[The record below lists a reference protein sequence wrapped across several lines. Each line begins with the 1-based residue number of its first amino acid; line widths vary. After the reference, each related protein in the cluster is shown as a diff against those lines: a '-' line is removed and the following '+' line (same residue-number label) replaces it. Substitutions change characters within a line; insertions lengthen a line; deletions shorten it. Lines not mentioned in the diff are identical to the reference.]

1 MYGVL
6 PQSSPENIV
15 SAPVGAMFMRKGE
28 SFYLSSNGTTT
39 ELPFTKKAFA
49 LQYKSKVWYPT
60 LKEEVISFATDSETW
75 IKKSGNGKT
84 GWSFLTSKSS
94 IIEELPFVPRESLLI
109 NPSFE
114 DGLNGWTVLYET
126 GSMGD
131 VFTYSGS
138 IGYPY
143 SGSFT
148 PPSGHHAVITDQG
161 GPTTSVL
168 YQDFYVPSVVNNA
181 SISFYYAVYNTAD
194 FWAIGSNMDFVGL
207 YTGPGGPPANQF
219 ATIDIMNTVADPLS
233 LASIDGILVNLYTS
247 QESDPL
253 FSDYQ
258 KLTFNITSYL
268 QDCLGQ
274 TMRFRAAQVDN
285 INVLAFGL
293 DDVILTIN

>member
-1 MYGVL
+1 MYGIL
-6 PQSSPENIV
+6 PQSNPENIV
-15 SAPVGAMFMRKGE
+15 SAPAGAMFMRKKD
-28 SFYLSSNGTTT
+28 SFYLSSNGNIT
-39 ELPFTKKAFA
+39 ELSLSKKAFA
-49 LQYKSKVWYPT
+49 LPYKSKAWYPT

-84 GWSFLTSKSS
+84 GWSFLTNKSAFAEQ
-94 IIEELPFVPRESLLI
+94 IGIQSLLN

-126 GSMGD
+126 GSEGD

-138 IGYPY
+138 YTNNLPY
-143 SGSFT
+143 SGAFN
-148 PPSGHHAVITDQG
+148 PPSGDHAVITDQG

-168 YQDFYVPSVVNNA
+168 YQDFFVPHVVNNA
-181 SISFYYAVYNTAD
+181 SISFYYAVFNTAD

-219 ATIDIMNTVADPLS
+219 ASIDIMNTVADPLS

-268 QDCLGQ
+268 QNCLGQ

-285 INVLAFGL
+285 MNVLAFGL
-293 DDVILTIN
+293 DDVCLVIT

>member
-60 LKEEVISFATDSETW
+60 LKEEVISFSTDSETW
-75 IKKSGNGKT
+75 IKKNGNGKT

-126 GSMGD
+126 GSDGD

-138 IGYPY
+138 IGAPY

-148 PPSGHHAVITDQG
+148 PPSGDHAVLTDQG

-168 YQDFYVPSVVNNA
+168 YQDFDVPSVVNNA
-181 SISFYYAVYNTAD
+181 SISFYYAVWNGAD
-194 FWAIGSNMDFVGL
+194 NWVIGPNL
-207 YTGPGGPPANQF
+207 EYAGPDNQF

-233 LASIDGILVNLYTS
+233 IASIDGILVNLYTS
-247 QESDPL
+247 QVTDPL
-253 FSDYQ
+253 FSDYK
-258 KLTFNITSYL
+258 KLTFDITSYL

-274 TMRFRAAQVDN
+274 TMRFRVAQVDN
-285 INVLAFGL
+285 LNPLLVGL
-293 DDVILTIN
+293 DDVILRINY